1 MSDGHSFLSRDGEPM
16 EVLEWAA
23 AYEDRNIRQ
32 VRLTKIS
39 SSVVISTIWEGIVLP
54 FKYGTFESAKIVD
67 GIIVDSLRSA
77 TEEEAIRTH
86 ENMEMHARLEA
97 PHAR

>member
-1 MSDGHSFLSRDGEPM
+1 MTLSGDDMTHFLSRDGKPM
-16 EVLEWAA
+16 TVTEWAP
-23 AYEDRNIRQ
+23 AYEDASIRQ
-32 VRLTKIS
+32 VRLTEIS

-67 GIIVDSLRSA
+67 GRIVDTLRSA

-86 ENMEMHARLEA
+86 ENMR
-97 PHAR
+97 